1 MEDFA
6 LKKHSATE
14 ICGRWGHTKNTLLF
28 AEIESFSEA

>member
-14 ICGRWGHTKNTLLF
+14 ICGRWEHTKNTLLF